1 MQLEI
6 RLTGLSDTDLYCHP
20 LREER
25 IIKGKNMGENMKNRP
40 QELTKA
46 ELEIMQVIWKKEKVL
61 VHDIL
66 AELPEP
72 KPAYNTVSTI
82 VRILENKGFVSHKAY
97 GRTHEYFPVVAKED
111 YTNIYMRTVL
121 DNFFEGSISRM
132 VNFFSAQKS
141 ISLEE
146 TDEIMKILHG
156 DK

>member
-1 MQLEI
+1 
-6 RLTGLSDTDLYCHP
+6 
-20 LREER
+20 
-25 IIKGKNMGENMKNRP
+25 MGETLKKKS

-46 ELEIMQVIWKKEKVL
+46 ELEIMQVRWQKEKVL

-97 GRTHEYFPVVAKED
+97 GRTYEYFPIVGKEE
-111 YTNIYMRTVL
+111 YTNTYMRTVL
-121 DNFFEGSISRM
+121 DNFFEGSVSRM

-141 ISLEE
+141 LSLEE
-146 TDEIMKILHG
+146 ADEILKILSG
-156 DK
+156 DNG

>member
-1 MQLEI
+1 
-6 RLTGLSDTDLYCHP
+6 
-20 LREER
+20 
-25 IIKGKNMGENMKNRP
+25 MGEKLKKKS

-46 ELEIMQVIWKKEKVL
+46 ELEIMQVIWQKEKVL

-97 GRTHEYFPVVAKED
+97 GRTYEYFPIVGKEE
-111 YTNIYMRTVL
+111 YTNTYMRTVL
-121 DNFFEGSISRM
+121 DNFFEGSVSRM

-141 ISLEE
+141 LSLEE
-146 TDEIMKILHG
+146 ADEILKILSG
-156 DK
+156 DNG

>member
-1 MQLEI
+1 
-6 RLTGLSDTDLYCHP
+6 
-20 LREER
+20 
-25 IIKGKNMGENMKNRP
+25 MGETLKKKS

-46 ELEIMQVIWKKEKVL
+46 ELEIMQVIWQKEKVL

-97 GRTHEYFPVVAKED
+97 GRTYEYFPIVGKEE
-111 YTNIYMRTVL
+111 YTNTYMRTVL
-121 DNFFEGSISRM
+121 DNFFEGSVSRM

-141 ISLEE
+141 LSLEE
-146 TDEIMKILHG
+146 ADEILKILSG
-156 DK
+156 DNS